1 MKIIHHLGQ
10 TFIVA
15 LALTVLAIGNTMAQ
29 PNIQQLKTPAGIT
42 VWLVESHQIPIISV
56 EVDFRAGSAYDPAGQ
71 EGLANLTAS
80 LLDEGA
86 GKLDATA
93 FKEALDDLGARFG
106 ATADT
111 TDINVTMDTLVDNRQ
126 KAFELLGQSLQSPR
140 FDADALAR
148 VRTAILSGIKRG
160 EENPGVVANRAFD
173 KAIFGTHPYA
183 HPSNGTLASVAK
195 LDGAMTHAFWQK
207 NFNRANM
214 VVSVVGDTT
223 PAEIEKLVD
232 TALAGLPAG
241 KSKNADQPSVTKIA
255 DAAPVHI
262 QKDTPQAS
270 VMLGHL
276 GIPRNHPDFWNMLV
290 MNELLGGGVL
300 TSRLYKSVREEHGL
314 AYGVRSANY
323 PLPGSG
329 EWLISVETGNATVQ
343 QALDL
348 IRAEVKRM
356 QTTVPEQH
364 EFNDVIDYL
373 TGSFPLR
380 TDTNQK
386 ILSYLSLM
394 QMENLGADYM
404 KNWVARVRAVKPEDL
419 QRVAKTYIHPDRM
432 ALVVV
437 GDGAALKAK

>member
-1 MKIIHHLGQ
+1 
-10 TFIVA
+10 
-15 LALTVLAIGNTMAQ
+15 
-29 PNIQQLKTPAGIT
+29 
-42 VWLVESHQIPIISV
+42 
-56 EVDFRAGSAYDPAGQ
+56 
-71 EGLANLTAS
+71 
-80 LLDEGA
+80 
-86 GKLDATA
+86 
-93 FKEALDDLGARFG
+93 
-106 ATADT
+106 
-111 TDINVTMDTLVDNRQ
+111 
-126 KAFELLGQSLQSPR
+126 
-140 FDADALAR
+140 
-148 VRTAILSGIKRG
+148 
-160 EENPGVVANRAFD
+160 
-173 KAIFGTHPYA
+173 
-183 HPSNGTLASVAK
+183 
-195 LDGAMTHAFWQK
+195 
-207 NFNRANM
+207 
-214 VVSVVGDTT
+214 VSVVGDTT